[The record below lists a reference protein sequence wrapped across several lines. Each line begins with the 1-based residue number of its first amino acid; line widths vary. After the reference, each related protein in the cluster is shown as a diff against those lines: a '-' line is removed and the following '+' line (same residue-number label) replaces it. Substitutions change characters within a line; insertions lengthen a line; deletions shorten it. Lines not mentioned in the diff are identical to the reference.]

1 MDDRRLT
8 QRPKNVLHRRG
19 KIMKQ
24 TLLEMVQVNITIFFY
39 FDEIGKMKHLQSQ
52 KPRFLPILQIMSKI
66 ACLPPSIFRFHPNKK
81 KLEQ

>member
-8 QRPKNVLHRRG
+8 LRPKNVLHRRG

-24 TLLEMVQVNITIFFY
+24 TLLEMVQVTITIFFY

-66 ACLPPSIFRFHPNKK
+66 ACPTSFNFQILPK
-81 KLEQ
+81 